1 MKREELWRD
10 KPKDLPLLQSGRF
23 HMLWHRSQTLADLI
37 MNKLQF
43 KGEWHELKGKLRQ
56 KFADLTDDDLAFT
69 EGQEEELLGHLQKKL
84 GKSQQEIAE
93 LINTP

>member
-1 MKREELWRD
+1 
-10 KPKDLPLLQSGRF
+10 
-23 HMLWHRSQTLADLI
+23 

-43 KGEWHELKGKLRQ
+43 KGEWHELMGKIRQ
-56 KFADLTDDDLAFT
+56 KFADLTDNDVDYA

-84 GKSQQEIAE
+84 GKSQEEIAK

>member
-1 MKREELWRD
+1 
-10 KPKDLPLLQSGRF
+10 
-23 HMLWHRSQTLADLI
+23 

-56 KFADLTDDDLAFT
+56 KFADLTDNDLDYT

-84 GKSQQEIAE
+84 GKSQDEIAH

>member
-1 MKREELWRD
+1 
-10 KPKDLPLLQSGRF
+10 
-23 HMLWHRSQTLADLI
+23 

-56 KFADLTDDDLAFT
+56 KFAELTDNDLDYT

-84 GKSQQEIAE
+84 GKNQQEITE

>member
-1 MKREELWRD
+1 
-10 KPKDLPLLQSGRF
+10 
-23 HMLWHRSQTLADLI
+23 

-43 KGEWHELKGKLRQ
+43 KGEWHELIGKIRQ
-56 KFADLTDDDLAFT
+56 KFADLTDNDVDYA

-84 GKSQQEIAE
+84 GKSQEEIAK

>member
-1 MKREELWRD
+1 
-10 KPKDLPLLQSGRF
+10 
-23 HMLWHRSQTLADLI
+23 

-43 KGEWHELKGKLRQ
+43 KGEWHELIGKIRQ
-56 KFADLTDDDLAFT
+56 KFADLTDNDVDYA

-84 GKSQQEIAE
+84 GKSQEDIAK